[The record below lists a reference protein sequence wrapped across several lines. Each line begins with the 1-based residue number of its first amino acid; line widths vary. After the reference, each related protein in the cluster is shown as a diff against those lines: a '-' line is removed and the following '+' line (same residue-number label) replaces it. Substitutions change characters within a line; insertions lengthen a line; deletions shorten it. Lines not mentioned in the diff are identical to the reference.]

1 MNNGEFILDIFVVQ
15 VISILVLLGVIIY
28 LLKSQKAIKREKR
41 LGKFAIYSVVSQE
54 TSYFEKL
61 ENFIWKLIH
70 KLGNLFKKSKVLS
83 NYAKHYEKYI
93 TYEQRDFRNGI
104 DYVAMK
110 FLISIGLV
118 SLSVLTVMFQYI
130 KVGFFF
136 FVLVFLVGFFLPDL
150 VLHLEYLKKRKQVG
164 EDLLKAIIIMN
175 NSFKSGRNIMQA
187 IEIVK
192 RELDGP
198 IKDEFSKI
206 YMDMTYGLSLEV
218 VFNRFYERIK
228 LEDAKYIA
236 SSLTLLNKTGGN
248 IVKVF
253 SSIEKTFYDKKKL
266 RDELESMTASSV
278 FVYRVLTVLPF
289 AFVALISFLNPTYFL
304 PLITTPIGLFV
315 LFIILIIFM
324 LYVVVIKKV
333 LKVDI

>member
-93 TYEQRDFRNGI
+93 TYEQRDFKSGI

-130 KVGFFF
+130 KVGFLF

-218 VFNRFYERIK
+218 VFNRFYERIR

>member
-1 MNNGEFILDIFVVQ
+1 MNNGEFILSIFVVQ
-15 VISILVLLGVIIY
+15 VISIIVLVGIIIY
-28 LLKSQKAIKREKR
+28 LLKSQIALKREKR
-41 LGKFAIYSVVSQE
+41 LGKFAIYSVVDTE
-54 TSYFEKL
+54 TSYFDKIEK
-61 ENFIWKLIH
+61 FIWKLIH
-70 KLGNLFKKSKVLS
+70 KLGNILNKSAVLKT
-83 NYAKHYEKYI
+83 YASKYEKYI
-93 TYEQRDFRNGI
+93 TYDERDFKSGI
-104 DYVAMK
+104 DYIAMK
-110 FLISIGLV
+110 FLISFALV
-118 SLSVLTVMFQYI
+118 ALSVFTVMFQYI
-130 KVGFFF
+130 EVGAAFFI
-136 FVLVFLVGFFLPDL
+136 LVFLIGFFIPDI
-150 VLHLEYLKKRKQVG
+150 VLTIEYHKKRKQVG

-218 VFNRFYERIK
+218 VFERFYDRIK
-228 LEDAKYIA
+228 LEDARYIA

-253 SSIEKTFYDKKKL
+253 GSIEKTFYDKKKL
-266 RDELESMTASSV
+266 RNELESMTASSV

-304 PLITTPIGLFV
+304 PLINNPIGIVV
-315 LFIILIIFM
+315 LLIILIIFS
-324 LYVVVIKKV
+324 LYVLVIKKV

>member
-15 VISILVLLGVIIY
+15 VISILVLLAAIIY

-150 VLHLEYLKKRKQVG
+150 VLHLEYLKRRKQVG

-228 LEDAKYIA
+228 LEDARYIA

>member
-1 MNNGEFILDIFVVQ
+1 MNNGEFILSIFIVQ
-15 VISILVLLGVIIY
+15 VVSILVLLGIIIY

-41 LGKFAIYSVVSQE
+41 LGKFAIYSVVDTE
-54 TSYFEKL
+54 ASYFDKL

-70 KLGNLFKKSKVLS
+70 KLGNIFKKSKVLA

-93 TYEQRDFRNGI
+93 TYEQRDFRSGI
-104 DYVAMK
+104 DYIAMK
-110 FLISIGLV
+110 FLISISLV
-118 SLSVLTVMFQYI
+118 GLSVLTVMFQYI
-130 KVGFFF
+130 KVGGPFFI
-136 FVLVFLVGFFLPDL
+136 LVFLIGFFLPDI
-150 VLHLEYLKKRKQVG
+150 VLTIEYHKKRKQVG

-218 VFNRFYERIK
+218 VFERFYERIK

-253 SSIEKTFYDKKKL
+253 GSIEKTFYDKKKL

-278 FVYRVLTVLPF
+278 FVYRVLTILPF

-304 PLITTPIGLFV
+304 PLITTPIGILV

-324 LYVVVIKKV
+324 LYVLVIKKV